1 MFEEIIKQLK
11 EAHTVLSA
19 INVHGDQ
26 DVFNMAYV
34 MQVLGS
40 LEKSLAKKAAAEEEE
55 ETVTDEI

>member
-1 MFEEIIKQLK
+1 MFEEIIRQLK
-11 EAHTVLSA
+11 DAHMVLSA

-40 LEKSLAKKAAAEEEE
+40 LEKSLAKKVEEEK
-55 ETVTDEI
+55 TVTAEI